1 MTIPKVIHQIWIG
14 NQNKR
19 PSKMMQT
26 WIDKNPSWEYML
38 WSEDNIPTLIN
49 NKHFRNMREYSG
61 KADILRY
68 ELLLNYGGFYI
79 DADSVCLK
87 PLEDWLCD
95 NDSFACYENEVFR
108 GGLIANGYLASTKN
122 NELMGLLVE
131 ELKEVKNIN
140 EHRAWIVSGPVLL
153 TNTYRKYAYEK
164 LKIYPSHYFIPQHHS
179 CTERYSGLDHIFAEQ
194 YWGNTQSL
202 YGILK

>member
-49 NKHFRNMREYSG
+49 KQHFRNMREYSG

-95 NDSFACYENEVFR
+95 NDSFACYENEILR
-108 GGLIANGYLASTKN
+108 GELIANGYLAATKN

-131 ELKEVKNIN
+131 ELKQIKNIN
-140 EHRAWIVSGPVLL
+140 EYRAWIVSGPVLL
-153 TNTYRKYAYEK
+153 TNTYRKYTYEK

-179 CTERYSGLDHIFAEQ
+179 YTERYDGSDYVFAEQ